1 MGEPSR
7 RHAWMGRERGNT
19 MVIAAFFLVSLLV
32 LLMVWLDEAQVNQA
46 RMMIDAAVQA
56 AAVDGVR
63 ADSAA
68 SMLVPPCEEGGHCTH
83 PVRRLAV
90 RDSEILRKRVRDAL
104 ERGLAGVA
112 HLMEGTTPAEVAAR
126 AEIAVV
132 APGSLSRCRPSP
144 FPGPSGCYTDPFV
157 AVRVTVPLQ
166 LLWGAVSFKYQTVG
180 IGAATDNAQ
189 DQLGATPIP
198 TPRPV
203 VVPTWSVPRPTCDP
217 RICSAVRP

>member
-1 MGEPSR
+1 MSRPSR
-7 RHAWMGRERGNT
+7 RRAGRERGNT
-19 MVIAAFFLVSLLV
+19 LVIAACFMMSLLM

-63 ADSAA
+63 ADAAA
-68 SMLVPPCEEGGHCTH
+68 SMLVPPCETGGHCTP

-90 RDSEILRKRVRDAL
+90 RDSEALRLRVRDAL
-104 ERGLAGVA
+104 ERGLASVA
-112 HLMEGTTPAEVAAR
+112 YLMEGTTPAEVAAT

-132 APGSLSRCRPSP
+132 TPGGWSRCQPSP

-157 AVRVTVPLQ
+157 AVRVTVPMQ
-166 LLWGAVSFKYQTVG
+166 LLWGAVSFKYQAVAVG
-180 IGAATDNAQ
+180 ATTDNELE
-189 DQLGATPIP
+189 QLGATPIP
-198 TPRPV
+198 TPRPA

-217 RICSAVRP
+217 RICSASRP

>member
-1 MGEPSR
+1 MAGPSR
-7 RHAWMGRERGNT
+7 RPAGLGGERGNT
-19 MVIAAFFLVSLLV
+19 MVIAAFFLVSLLM

-46 RMMIDAAVQA
+46 RMMIDTAVQA

-63 ADSAA
+63 ADAAA
-68 SMLVPPCEEGGHCTH
+68 SMLVPPCEEGGHCTQ
-83 PVRRLAV
+83 PIRRLAV

-104 ERGLAGVA
+104 ERGLDSVA
-112 HLMEGTTPAEVAAR
+112 YLMNGTTPAEVAAR

-132 APGSLSRCRPSP
+132 TPGGWSRCQPSP

-157 AVRVTVPLQ
+157 AVRVTVPLR
-166 LLWGAVSFKYQTVG
+166 LLWGSVSFKYQTVA
-180 IGAATDNAQ
+180 IGATTDNALG
-189 DQLGATPIP
+189 QLAATPIP

-217 RICSAVRP
+217 RICFASRP